1 MSFARPRS
9 FMTVPLARLRLALL
23 NYTIATAATLLIATV
38 PDAFAEGRRPDPPAI
53 TPSCVIPSELAH
65 FDLPLSRT
73 AQRILTHQAIKII
86 AIGSSSTYG
95 EGASTPERSY
105 PNRLRLELAYR
116 FPGHDITVVNRG
128 VNGDNDHDKRARFD
142 RDVIA
147 EKPDLV
153 LWQLGTN
160 SMLQGDPMST
170 HLAVLRDGVSQ
181 LRKATGA
188 DIVLIDPQYA
198 PKVIRGAGVNSIV
211 SMIAETARTTNV
223 NLFHRYELMRR
234 WREVEQLAF
243 DKFISPDEL
252 HMNDWSYACV
262 ARALGMAIA
271 DAATRPTVPGRS
283 TAPASSAR
291 P

>member
-1 MSFARPRS
+1 MAHSFPTRRS
-9 FMTVPLARLRLALL
+9 
-23 NYTIATAATLLIATV
+23 
-38 PDAFAEGRRPDPPAI
+38 
-53 TPSCVIPSELAH
+53 SELAR
-65 FDLPLSRT
+65 FDRPLQRV
-73 AQRILTHQAIKII
+73 AQRVSTHQGLKIV

-95 EGASTPERSY
+95 EGASTPEWSY

-116 FPGHDITVVNRG
+116 FPGQDIAVVNRG
-128 VNGDNDHDKRARFD
+128 VNGDNDADKRDRFE

-147 EKPDLV
+147 EKPDVV

-160 SMLQGDPMST
+160 SMLGGAPMET
-170 HLAVLRDGVSQ
+170 HLAVLRGGVDH

-198 PKVIRGAGVNSIV
+198 PKVIRGAGANAIV
-211 SMIAETARTTNV
+211 AMIAETARGANV
-223 NLFHRYELMRR
+223 NLFRRYELMRR
-234 WREVEQLAF
+234 WREVEQIAF

-262 ARALGMAIA
+262 ARALGIAIA
-271 DAATRPTVPGRS
+271 DAATRPTVPERP
-283 TAPASSAR
+283 TPPASAAR